1 MAEPTTTFTHHDTQG
16 EKKGHNILDLT
27 VSNDAPTDFK
37 AGEIVDHLDQAEIFL
52 QKHNITHQ
60 DLNAL
65 LEDSQGMKKLVRKVD
80 WLLMPLLCGTF
91 LLQYIDK
98 QSLSYAA
105 VFDLFETTHTTQ
117 AEYSWLV
124 SLFYFG
130 YLVAEWPASYLAQKL
145 PTGKVVSVSVMIWG
159 SMLMVMTACQD
170 FRGLAACR
178 FLLGCFESMIT
189 PVFMM
194 MVGQWYQR
202 SEQSVRAGLF
212 YCFNGVGAS
221 TGGIL
226 FFAVGQQ
233 DQGAFEV
240 WRSIFLL
247 AGGLTLCWGIL
258 LLFFLPDNIM
268 DAKRFSTQEK
278 AMLIARSQQNQTG
291 VFNKKI
297 KISQVKEALMDPQ
310 IWLLFLF
317 VLLNETVNGGI
328 ANFSKLIIKGLANGD
343 ALLTTAYGIPTGI
356 WQIVFVF
363 SGPWLAGK
371 FTNIRTYIM
380 AIYVLPTILA
390 TALLWQLPHT
400 AEHSKGLLVCNYISG
415 SFVASLVIALQL
427 PANNVAGYTKRVTST
442 ALVFLAYCAGN
453 IIGPHAFLAHE
464 APVYQTGCIVTMCC
478 AAGQVVLSY
487 LIRVLL
493 MRRNRKRD
501 ALCASASA
509 PLPLP
514 QALTEAAMEDVTDF
528 ENMAFR
534 YSY

>member
-1 MAEPTTTFTHHDTQG
+1 MSEQLVVAAIAPEIKD
-16 EKKGHNILDLT
+16 EKKGLATSISNAPSDL
-27 VSNDAPTDFK
+27 K
-37 AGEIVDHLDQAEIFL
+37 AGEIVDLDQAEIFL
-52 QKHNITHQ
+52 QTHHITHH

-65 LEDSQGMKKLVRKVD
+65 LEDKEGMKKLVRKVD

-98 QSLSYAA
+98 QSISYAA
-105 VFDLFETTHTTQ
+105 VFDLFPTTGTNQ
-117 AEYSWLV
+117 AEYSWLI

-145 PTGKVVSVSVMIWG
+145 PTGKVVSVTITIWG
-159 SMLMVMTACQD
+159 SILMLMAACQN
-170 FRGLAACR
+170 FAGLAACR

-194 MVGQWYQR
+194 IVGQWYQR
-202 SEQSVRAGLF
+202 PEQSARAGLF

-226 FFAVGQQ
+226 FFAVGQAKGF
-233 DQGAFEV
+233 DV
-240 WRSIFLL
+240 WRSIFIL
-247 AGGLTLCWGIL
+247 AGGMTVCWGIL
-258 LLFFLPDNIM
+258 LFFLLPDNIM
-268 DAKRFSTQEK
+268 NAKRFSNQEK

-297 KISQVKEALMDPQ
+297 KVAQVKEALVDPQ

-317 VLLNETVNGGI
+317 VLLNETVNGGL

-356 WQIVFVF
+356 WQVMFVF
-363 SGPWLAGK
+363 SGPWLAGRFK
-371 FTNIRTYIM
+371 NIRTYIM
-380 AIYVLPTILA
+380 PLYVLPTILA
-390 TALLWQLPHT
+390 TALLWQLPHN
-400 AEHSKGLLVCNYISG
+400 AANSKGLLVCNYIAG

-427 PANNVAGYTKRVTST
+427 PANNVGGYTKRVTST

-453 IIGPHAFLAHE
+453 IIGPHAFLASE
-464 APVYQTGCIVTMCC
+464 APIYSTGCTVTMCC
-478 AAGQVVLSY
+478 AAGQVVLSFMIRAL
-487 LIRVLL
+487 LIR
-493 MRRNRKRD
+493 RNKKRD
-501 ALCASASA
+501 EMYGPALTG
-509 PLPLP
+509 
-514 QALTEAAMEDVTDF
+514 QALTEGLIEDLTDF
-528 ENMAFR
+528 ENSNFR

>member
-1 MAEPTTTFTHHDTQG
+1 MSEQLVVAVIAPEAKD
-16 EKKGHNILDLT
+16 EKKALETTISNAPSDL
-27 VSNDAPTDFK
+27 K
-37 AGEIVDHLDQAEIFL
+37 AGEIVDLDQAEIFL
-52 QKHNITHQ
+52 QKHNITHH

-65 LEDSQGMKKLVRKVD
+65 LEDKEGMKKLVRKVD

-98 QSLSYAA
+98 QSISYAA
-105 VFDLFETTHTTQ
+105 VFDLFETTNTNQ
-117 AEYSWLV
+117 AQYSWLI

-145 PTGKVVSVSVMIWG
+145 PTGKVVSVTITIWG
-159 SMLMVMTACQD
+159 SILMLMAACQN
-170 FRGLAACR
+170 FAGLAACR

-194 MVGQWYQR
+194 IVGQWYQR
-202 SEQSVRAGLF
+202 SEQSARAGLF

-226 FFAVGQQ
+226 FFAVGQAKGF
-233 DQGAFEV
+233 DV
-240 WRSIFLL
+240 WRSIFIL
-247 AGGLTLCWGIL
+247 AGGMTVCWGIL
-258 LLFFLPDNIM
+258 LFFFLPDNIM
-268 DAKRFSTQEK
+268 DAKRFSNQEK

-297 KISQVKEALMDPQ
+297 KIAQVKEALVDPQ

-317 VLLNETVNGGI
+317 VLLNETVNGGL

-356 WQIVFVF
+356 WQVMFVF
-363 SGPWLAGK
+363 SGPWLAGRFK
-371 FTNIRTYIM
+371 NIRTYIM
-380 AIYVLPTILA
+380 PLYVLPTILA
-390 TALLWQLPHT
+390 TALLWQLPHN
-400 AEHSKGLLVCNYISG
+400 AENSKGLLVCNYIAG

-427 PANNVAGYTKRVTST
+427 PANNVGGYTKRVTST

-453 IIGPHAFLAHE
+453 IIGPHAFLASE
-464 APVYQTGCIVTMCC
+464 APIYSTGCTVTMCC
-478 AAGQVVLSY
+478 AAGQVVLSFMIRAL
-487 LIRVLL
+487 LIR
-493 MRRNRKRD
+493 RNKKRD
-501 ALCASASA
+501 EMYGP
-509 PLPLP
+509 PLEG
-514 QALTEAAMEDVTDF
+514 QALTEGMIEDVTDF
-528 ENMAFR
+528 ENPNFR

>member
-1 MAEPTTTFTHHDTQG
+1 MSEQLVVAVIAPEAKD
-16 EKKGHNILDLT
+16 EKKALETTISNAPSDL
-27 VSNDAPTDFK
+27 K
-37 AGEIVDHLDQAEIFL
+37 AGEIVDLDQAEIFL
-52 QKHNITHQ
+52 QKHNITHH

-65 LEDSQGMKKLVRKVD
+65 LEDKEGMKKLVRKVD

-98 QSLSYAA
+98 QSISYAA
-105 VFDLFETTHTTQ
+105 VFDLFETTNTNQ
-117 AEYSWLV
+117 AQYSWLI

-145 PTGKVVSVSVMIWG
+145 PTGKVVSVTITIWG
-159 SMLMVMTACQD
+159 SILMLMAACQN
-170 FRGLAACR
+170 FAGLAACR

-194 MVGQWYQR
+194 IVGQWYQR
-202 SEQSVRAGLF
+202 SEQSARAGLF

-226 FFAVGQQ
+226 FFAVGQAKGF
-233 DQGAFEV
+233 DV
-240 WRSIFLL
+240 WRSIFIL
-247 AGGLTLCWGIL
+247 AGGMTVCWGIL
-258 LLFFLPDNIM
+258 LFFFLPDNIM
-268 DAKRFSTQEK
+268 DAKRFSNQEK

-297 KISQVKEALMDPQ
+297 KIAQVKEALVDPQ

-317 VLLNETVNGGI
+317 VLLNETVNGGL

-356 WQIVFVF
+356 WQVMFVF
-363 SGPWLAGK
+363 SGPWLAGRFK
-371 FTNIRTYIM
+371 NIRTYIM
-380 AIYVLPTILA
+380 PLYVLPTILA
-390 TALLWQLPHT
+390 TALLWQLPHN
-400 AEHSKGLLVCNYISG
+400 AENSKGLLVCNYIAG

-427 PANNVAGYTKRVTST
+427 PANNVGGYTKRVTST

-453 IIGPHAFLAHE
+453 IIGPHAFLASE
-464 APVYQTGCIVTMCC
+464 APIYSTGCTVTMCC
-478 AAGQVVLSY
+478 AAGQVVLSFMIRAL
-487 LIRVLL
+487 LIR
-493 MRRNRKRD
+493 RNKKRD
-501 ALCASASA
+501 EMYGPALTG
-509 PLPLP
+509 
-514 QALTEAAMEDVTDF
+514 QALTEGLIEDLTDF
-528 ENMAFR
+528 ENPNFR